1 MLGHELFKTISFL
14 EIFLV
19 FSTGSKSFR
28 IPVSTRESFI
38 IASLLTKVTED
49 LSRERPKD
57 ENIGLE

>member
-1 MLGHELFKTISFL
+1 MLGHKLFKTISFL

-28 IPVSTRESFI
+28 IPVSARESFI

-57 ENIGLE
+57 ED